1 MDGMDAMDADAVTVF
16 IVGTTQDIIYRRLIG
31 ERHSALQFRQDFL
44 GTGYGF
50 FAPTGSD
57 RTVFSGFLDERQTA
71 SYYAHFYSNQ
81 KKVVHLSIVT
91 YDTEKVRMTEKID
104 VLWDMSNDIIQAYA
118 DPYHAAESWDM
129 LRFLFPFAVLTPA
142 TFTTLSNH
150 YRIPDLSDYNDGVQL
165 ATFSFTDA
173 PPSPPVAQAVQG
185 AQGAPTAAPTPYI
198 HAACFPYFTDPTFI
212 FHYAALCKYGWFH
225 TKICPFDF
233 EYSVI
238 LTATAAEYMLVLG
251 DKQTS
256 ATISYGS
263 CTARVANQSYD
274 HESSVLSLS
283 ITGSFSDPAVSKG
296 APSFITGK
304 PPTPVFSV
312 HLCWNLTHNV
322 LYFPTGHLSSST
334 ILRLPKDTFLMSSWV
349 TSPKCFLEFLENLFI
364 ANVPRILWNGTFA
377 IRLAREIIN
386 GLPWLTAFREA
397 TRDRLP
403 ETFYHALG
411 MAEVPK
417 DIRAAHQITEILP
430 EASLPPP
437 PPAKRT
443 KSSAPT
449 SAHTSRDPRPP
460 RPCPHRLQVIT
471 GWA

>member
-1 MDGMDAMDADAVTVF
+1 MDAMDGMDAMDADAVTVF
-16 IVGTTQDIIYRRLIG
+16 IVGTNQDIIYRRLIG
-31 ERHSALQFRQDFL
+31 DRHSALQFRQDFL

-50 FAPTGSD
+50 FTPTGGD

-150 YRIPDLSDYNDGVQL
+150 YRIPDLGDYNDGVHL
-165 ATFSFTDA
+165 VTFSFTDA
-173 PPSPPVAQAVQG
+173 P
-185 AQGAPTAAPTPYI
+185 APILPARI
-198 HAACFPYFTDPTFI
+198 HAACIPYFIDPTFI

-417 DIRAAHQITEILP
+417 DIRTVHQITEILP

-437 PPAKRT
+437 AKRT
-443 KSSAPT
+443 KSSAPACSPT
-449 SAHTSRDPRPP
+449 
-460 RPCPHRLQVIT
+460 PCRRLQVIT